1 MFMPSNLYRYL
12 MVRTATRQRSYDL
25 PRWVLLSLYHVS
37 RAWYRMYNIRA
48 VLVHKYALMS
58 TNFS

>member
-1 MFMPSNLYRYL
+1 
-12 MVRTATRQRSYDL
+12 MVRAATRQRSYDL

-48 VLVHKYALMS
+48 VLVHAYILMS